1 MNETIISFR
10 ALQLSAQVMRGCCG
24 KMVSE
29 DGIQGLCVVGK
40 CKLIH
45 TLVFDDIEVT
55 EEVIAIA
62 LENLPVLKI
71 FPHRLT
77 VRVLANLHRKA
88 LGKKLFAI
96 PTFSLSSIDLYRH
109 DDYATAEDCVLA
121 LAVCPFITKVTV
133 RYYDRRLTDDDFQ
146 VLHYFKNLRNL
157 QMYTRDYTK
166 DYTSGLAPL
175 LKTVGNSLIFL
186 KLKGF
191 HKLDVYDIIEYCPN
205 LRSLSLVRNLD
216 YGRITILD
224 THRAKKNIVLK
235 NLEMLHF
242 SDLSHVSRDSMLPE
256 SLSLLLSSPS
266 LRYIDMYR
274 CQAVTDETLLKAAN
288 LHLFPNLEQI
298 QLLRCDRV
306 SRKGFEA
313 MIQKCQSLREFGF
326 FDYFNVGYFRGWRK
340 TFVKRNWQTDF
351 SVDDFLGIF
360 FDFHGNPIV
369 INQPIDFNEYHKQ
382 MVNLA
387 SLRS

>member
-1 MNETIISFR
+1 
-10 ALQLSAQVMRGCCG
+10 MRGCCG

-109 DDYATAEDCVLA
+109 DNYATTEDCVLA

-205 LRSLSLVRNLD
+205 LRSLSLVDNLD

-274 CQAVTDETLLKAAN
+274 CNAVTDEALLKAAN

-298 QLLRCDRV
+298 QLLRCDLV

-382 MVNLA
+382 MVLLS
-387 SLRS
+387 SLR